1 VYDCGITNDA
11 LERSFRIA
19 AWRNRLTRL
28 PSHRQFW
35 QLKTIRGPG
44 RHSLLSGLSSAQ
56 LIFAYLRFL
65 CFSSFFMTDR
75 LPQSSSAAPAIRP
88 IKEVWTIAWPT
99 VLTMTSYTVMQFVD
113 QLMVGQVGPAELAA
127 QSNGVMWS
135 FAVLSFALGI
145 VTVVNTYVSQNLGAG
160 RPENGP
166 KYAWAAVW
174 LAAIVWTFLLVPY
187 ALFLPWIFGT
197 AMPALMPQLMQGH
210 TPQLLAMETH
220 YAQILVFGS
229 IFVLI
234 GRGINQFFFGLHRP
248 RYVTVGAITGNVANL
263 ISGWILIFGDKG
275 IPAWGIPG
283 IPGTPAFGVYGA
295 AFANLIGSFVEM
307 SIPFA
312 IFLGR
317 KLNAELKTRSAWRP
331 RLDTIMQLLK
341 LGWPAGLQWGN
352 ELLCW
357 TIFMSVLVGSF
368 GSEHMTACAIAF
380 GYMRLSFMP
389 AIGFSVATN
398 SLVGK
403 YIGAGQ
409 PDIAVARAY
418 LTLKMAMAYM
428 TACALAFIIFREQ
441 AIRLFLS
448 DDLAAASAD
457 RIVSIGS
464 KLMICMA
471 VFQTFDA
478 FGIIFSGALRGAGD
492 TVWPGM
498 MTIIYSWVFIVLGGW
513 LLVEYAPGLE
523 STGPWIASSFY
534 IIMFGLTLWWRFA
547 TGRWRSIRLVERR
560 PELEELGAEITESPA
575 ALSDT
580 AMRDLA
586 ESIANTMQST
596 PPAKVGND
604 SIQGDGT
611 DFHRVKGDGLVSRV
625 TDQP

>member
-1 VYDCGITNDA
+1 MND
-11 LERSFRIA
+11 RQ
-19 AWRNRLTRL
+19 
-28 PSHRQFW
+28 SHS
-35 QLKTIRGPG
+35 INPV
-44 RHSLLSGLSSAQ
+44 
-56 LIFAYLRFL
+56 
-65 CFSSFFMTDR
+65 
-75 LPQSSSAAPAIRP
+75 PAISSIR
-88 IKEVWTIAWPT
+88 EVWTIAWPT

-113 QLMVGQVGPAELAA
+113 QLMVGQVGPMELAA
-127 QSNGVMWS
+127 QSNGMMWS

-166 KYAWAAVW
+166 KYAWAALW
-174 LAAIVWTFLLVPY
+174 LAVVVWSVLLVPY
-187 ALFLPWIFGT
+187 AFSLPWVFGT
-197 AMPALMPQLMQGH
+197 VMPALMPQLMQGH
-210 TPQLLAMETH
+210 TPILMELETR

-229 IFVLI
+229 IFLLV
-234 GRGINQFFFGLHRP
+234 GRGMNQFFFGLHRP
-248 RYVTVGAITGNVANL
+248 RYVTLGAISGNIANL
-263 ISGWILIFGDKG
+263 VAGWILIFGSEG
-275 IPAWGIPG
+275 IPAWGVPG
-283 IPGTPAFGVYGA
+283 IPGLPALGLFGA
-295 AFANLIGSFVEM
+295 AYANLIGSFVEM
-307 SIPFA
+307 AIPFS

-317 KLNAELKTRSAWRP
+317 RLHAELKTRSAWRP
-331 RLDTIMQLLK
+331 RFDTIAELLK

-409 PDIAVARAY
+409 PAIAVARAY

-428 TACALAFIIFREQ
+428 TACALAFIVFREQ

-448 DDLAAASAD
+448 NELDAASAD

-492 TVWPGM
+492 TVWPGV

-523 STGPWIASSFY
+523 SIGPWIASSFY

-547 TGRWRSIRLVERR
+547 SGRWQSIRLIDR
-560 PELEELGAEITESPA
+560 LKGFEELGGVLAESPGSLPNA
-575 ALSDT
+575 PV
-580 AMRDLA
+580 RDLA
-586 ESIANTMQST
+586 ESMSHMSHDA
-596 PPAKVGND
+596 PAAVAHGAKVD
-604 SIQGDGT
+604 AVD
-611 DFHRVKGDGLVSRV
+611 KL
-625 TDQP
+625 